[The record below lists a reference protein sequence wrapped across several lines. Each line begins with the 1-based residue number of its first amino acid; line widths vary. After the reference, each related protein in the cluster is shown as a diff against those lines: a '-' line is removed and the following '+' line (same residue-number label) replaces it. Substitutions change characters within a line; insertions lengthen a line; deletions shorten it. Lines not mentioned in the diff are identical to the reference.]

1 MKILICGAH
10 GFVGRHIRQYLLEA
24 GHEIIDGVH
33 QFSDVASSQNN
44 QLLIDYSKDTSS
56 SIWERRFAALASAA
70 PSTPID
76 HHANSGHIDIVINA
90 VGILNSNKSASFEA
104 IHRDTPIALF
114 QAANDAGVKGI
125 VQISALGPDDHA
137 QHDESSSA
145 EALSPYLHTKRDAD
159 QFLSQLACPHLILRP
174 SLIIGVDGAS
184 SQLFRSLASMPLIGL
199 PGKGEQTLQP
209 VHIDDLCHCIGKWVT
224 QIENNSAKPHQIM
237 HAVGPTTMSY
247 RQMLAHYRQSMG
259 LGSSCFLPIPMPIM
273 RIGAVL
279 AQYLPQKVFAP
290 ETLRMLEQGN
300 TADCAQFSDYLG
312 HAPKA
317 ANAWFHQSEASH
329 LAAAAIA
336 TWSKVLFRFVLA
348 LLWIATG
355 IISLWIYPHQE
366 SALLLSQVGISD
378 AYTMPLL
385 YAASGLD
392 FAIGIITLTHPS
404 RRLWQIQILVI
415 LLYSLIIS
423 LALPEFLVHPFG
435 PILKNL
441 PILAILF
448 VLLAGERK

>member
-10 GFVGRHIRQYLLEA
+10 GFVGRHIHEYLLEA

-33 QFSDVASSQNN
+33 QFSDAAGGKNN
-44 QLLIDYSKDTSS
+44 QLLIDYSNDTSS
-56 SIWERRFAALASAA
+56 SIWEKRFAALASAA
-70 PSTPID
+70 PSIPID
-76 HHANSGHIDIVINA
+76 RHTNSGNIDIVINA
-90 VGILNSNKSASFEA
+90 VGILNSNKNASFEA

-125 VQISALGPDDHA
+125 VQISALGPDDKA
-137 QHDESSSA
+137 QLDTSA
-145 EALSPYLHTKRDAD
+145 EALSPYLRTKRDAD
-159 QFLSQLACPHLILRP
+159 QFLSRLACQHLILRP
-174 SLIIGVDGAS
+174 SLIVGSDGAS
-184 SQLFRSLASMPLIGL
+184 SQLFRCLASMPLIGL
-199 PGKGEQTLQP
+199 PGKGEQLLQP
-209 VHIDDLCHCIGKWVT
+209 VHIEDLCHCIGKWVT
-224 QIENNSAKPHQIM
+224 QIENNSAKQHQIIR
-237 HAVGPTTMSY
+237 AVGPTAMSY
-247 RQMLAHYRQSMG
+247 RQMLTHYRQAMG
-259 LGSSCFLPIPMPIM
+259 LESGCFLPIPMPAM

-317 ANAWFHQSEASH
+317 ANAWFRQREASN
-329 LAAAAIA
+329 LAAVAIA
-336 TWSKVLFRFVLA
+336 TWSSVLFRLVLA

-355 IISLWIYPHQE
+355 IISFWIYPHQE
-366 SALLLSQVGISD
+366 SAQLLSRVGIEEP
-378 AYTMPLL
+378 YTIPLL

-392 FAIGIITLTHPS
+392 FAIGVITLTHPS

-415 LLYSLIIS
+415 LLYSMIIS
-423 LALPEFLVHPFG
+423 LALPEFLAHPFG
-435 PILKNL
+435 PILKNI

-448 VLLAGERK
+448 VLLTGEKK